1 MIKGMKDIKLTPN
14 QKAKEILGDL
24 LERACYWTEFDS
36 DHPAMTQREVEEVD
50 RHLHRHIERLNRQGY
65 DVQGCNTHYRT
76 AQKKKAPSGI
86 KPCPEAK
93 YRSCDEV
100 AECMRVSKELD
111 RKLWEVMPKKE
122 KVSVEDCSGRLEWNQ
137 LNGTLVSQNWDQ
149 FTNEERTELNKVLE
163 GGLAWPL

>member
-14 QKAKEILGDL
+14 QKAKEILGDI
-24 LERACYWTEFDS
+24 LERACYWREWELDS
-36 DHPAMTQREVEEVD
+36 GYAAMTQREVEEVD
-50 RHLHRHIERLNRQGY
+50 RHIHRHIERLNRQGY
-65 DVQGCNTHYRT
+65 DVQEP
-76 AQKKKAPSGI
+76 KAINPFVNEIGWVM
-86 KPCPEAK
+86 PCPEAK

-111 RKLWEVMPKKE
+111 QKLWEVMPKKE

>member
-1 MIKGMKDIKLTPN
+1 MIKGMKDTNLTPN

-36 DHPAMTQREVEEVD
+36 DYPAMTQREVEKVD
-50 RHLHRHIERLNRQGY
+50 RYMHKHIERLNRQGY
-65 DVQGCNTHYRT
+65 DVQQT
-76 AQKKKAPSGI
+76 KALNPFENEFGKV
-86 KPCPEAK
+86 KPCKEAE

-122 KVSVEDCSGRLEWNQ
+122 KVSAEDCSGRLEWNQ
-137 LNGTLVSQNWDQ
+137 LNGTLVSQNWDH
-149 FTNEERTELNKVLE
+149 FTNEERIELNKVLE
-163 GGLAWPL
+163 GDLA